1 MLYSVINLTFNP
13 YSNTVVATIALA
25 VSKSYLMRKYLIICA
40 LAWQQ
45 KSTDSG
51 LVRIYFLSNDVLASS
66 RNKTHLLPFYW
77 MISVHYKGCI
87 NFTKYRT
94 LFFYMLSSNSFL
106 TYRAGN
112 VRLLGKLKAI
122 SICASCPWPA
132 LHQLLQPL
140 EQTTIPQHLRRTDL
154 KFQMTVVYWRCHK
167 AKAVYC
173 NRWTVCGPCISVL
186 DGNDWS
192 NILCLILPSRT
203 FLLD

>member
-1 MLYSVINLTFNP
+1 MMCWQAVGTKPTCFPFTEWSLFTTRDALTSQNIEHF
-13 YSNTVVATIALA
+13 
-25 VSKSYLMRKYLIICA
+25 
-40 LAWQQ
+40 
-45 KSTDSG
+45 
-51 LVRIYFLSNDVLASS
+51 
-66 RNKTHLLPFYW
+66 
-77 MISVHYKGCI
+77 
-87 NFTKYRT
+87 
-94 LFFYMLSSNSFL
+94 FFYMLSSNSFL